1 MSELSSDL
9 RFFQLF
15 NAMISEGMIADIGV
29 YAFAVYASIKSHI
42 NYSTNEGFP
51 SVELIA
57 KLTGMVTRQVIRSIV
72 ILEEKGLVTKE
83 KHGRKNHYKL
93 NELFNIQSGDDIIGS
108 ATIEY
113 KPNSIQDTIKELK
126 TALAEGNLVNTQNI
140 TFNITIVQG
149 SDNTT
154 VNNTNTTNF
163 NSEAYAQFKL
173 ALEKIKK

>member
-1 MSELSSDL
+1 MSELSSNL
-9 RFFQLF
+9 RFFQVF
-15 NAMISEGMIADIGV
+15 NAMIAEGMIADIGV
-29 YAFAVYASIKSHI
+29 YSFAVYTAIKSHI
-42 NYSTNEGFP
+42 NYSSSEAFP
-51 SVELIA
+51 SVDLIA
-57 KLTGMVTRQVIRSIV
+57 KLTGMATRQVIRSIV

-113 KPNSIQDTIKELK
+113 KPNSIQDTIQELK
-126 TALAEGNLVNTQNI
+126 EALADGNLTNTQNI
-140 TFNITIVQG
+140 TFNITLIQN